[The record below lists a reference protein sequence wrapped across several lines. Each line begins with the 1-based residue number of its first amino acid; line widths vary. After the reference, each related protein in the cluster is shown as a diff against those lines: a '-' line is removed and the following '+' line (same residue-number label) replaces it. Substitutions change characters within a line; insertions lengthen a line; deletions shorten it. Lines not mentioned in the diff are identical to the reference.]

1 MTSSPGIPS
10 LSQAF
15 ATAFNSLLFNSHGM
29 VINSGP
35 FPLMCALLPGS
46 MHKQRHPEQMEALVF
61 SSFNQETSSKVR
73 ARTPVK
79 PAFSRFFL
87 FLEKNFMAWV
97 R

>member
-35 FPLMCALLPGS
+35 I
-46 MHKQRHPEQMEALVF
+46 
-61 SSFNQETSSKVR
+61 SFNVCT
-73 ARTPVK
+73 A
-79 PAFSRFFL
+79 SRFH
-87 FLEKNFMAWV
+87 A
-97 R
+97 